1 MNIFLQSIIF
11 ITIFNFNHSTLLAQ
25 AKIKE
30 KKEIAFGLANQ
41 DTTFRFQKISN
52 YDEQG
57 RLTYRQNYYY
67 HPVQKGVL
75 TKEEKSIFDISN
87 QTLTEYI
94 ITYVPNKDP
103 SSQKLV
109 TRYLDYQIK
118 EENSKRIARQYY
130 DEHGEISREDTLTY
144 NANQDLVELSA
155 YDYRGNT
162 SLFTDYY
169 TYNKKGLKTKWIT
182 LSKWTTIDMKGQVA
196 ERHEKRRNHIYRYNK
211 NGQLIR
217 ASGFYYLTRFQQ
229 KISYDKNGKIA
240 EDKTTVKRKTRQS
253 VTKEKK
259 TAQKVK
265 TNGKSVEDKTTIKAQ
280 TKQAGTKEKPT
291 LKKFKIDTEEQ
302 ILLYQNG
309 RLISDTKRLNKAEM
323 TKTEIIYLDSLVQ
336 TVKITEKQKLIDSTG
351 YEYLNT
357 NLLSKKTQTKY
368 TSDGRPRYSL
378 LTYYNE
384 KGKAIKEEQMM
395 GNKILSV
402 LESQYDEYGNPILQS
417 LSMNNSPVSEKTTYI
432 YIYY

>member
-1 MNIFLQSIIF
+1 MNIFLRSIIL
-11 ITIFNFNHSTLLAQ
+11 ILIFHFHHSSLLAQ

-94 ITYVPNKDP
+94 ITYTPNKDP
-103 SSQKLV
+103 ATQKLV
-109 TRYLDYQIK
+109 TQYLDYQIK
-118 EENSKRIARQYY
+118 EENSKRTGRQFY
-130 DEHGEISREDTLTY
+130 DEHGEIAREDTLTY
-144 NANQDLVELSA
+144 NANKDLVELST

-182 LSKWTTIDMKGQVA
+182 LSKWTTIDMKGEVA
-196 ERHEKRRNHIYRYNK
+196 ERHEKRRNHVYCYNNK
-211 NGQLIR
+211 GQLIR
-217 ASGFYYLTRFQQ
+217 ASGRYYLNRFQQ
-229 KISYDKNGKIA
+229 KISYDKSGKIA
-240 EDKTTVKRKTRQS
+240 VDRTIVKRKTR
-253 VTKEKK
+253 
-259 TAQKVK
+259 
-265 TNGKSVEDKTTIKAQ
+265 
-280 TKQAGTKEKPT
+280 QAGTKEKPT
-291 LKKFKIDTEEQ
+291 PKKFKIDTEEQ

-309 RLISDTKRLNKAEM
+309 RLISDTKRLNKIE
-323 TKTEIIYLDSLVQ
+323 TNKTEIIYLDTLVQ

-368 TSDGRPRYSL
+368 TSDGKPRYNL
-378 LTYYNE
+378 ITYYNE
-384 KGKAIKEEQMM
+384 KGKSIKEEQIM

-402 LESQYDEYGNPILQS
+402 LESQYDEHGNPILQS
-417 LSMNNSPVSEKTTYI
+417 LSMNNSPVSEKTMYI

>member
-1 MNIFLQSIIF
+1 MNIFLRSFIF
-11 ITIFNFNHSTLLAQ
+11 ITILGFNHSTLLAQ

-52 YDEQG
+52 YDELG

-94 ITYVPNKDP
+94 ITYIPNKDP

-118 EENSKRIARQYY
+118 EENSKRIGRQYY

-144 NANQDLVELSA
+144 NENKDLVELST

-182 LSKWTTIDMKGQVA
+182 LSKWTTIDMKGEVA
-196 ERHEKRRNHIYRYNK
+196 ERHEKRRNYVYRYDNK
-211 NGQLIR
+211 GQLVSVKGR
-217 ASGFYYLTRFQQ
+217 YYLNRFEQ
-229 KISYDKNGKIA
+229 KISYDENGKIA
-240 EDKTTVKRKTRQS
+240 SDKTTVKRKTRS
-253 VTKEKK
+253 SNSK
-259 TAQKVK
+259 T
-265 TNGKSVEDKTTIKAQ
+265 
-280 TKQAGTKEKPT
+280 P
-291 LKKFKIDTEEQ
+291 KKFKIDTEEQ
-302 ILLYQNG
+302 VLLYQNG
-309 RLISDTKRLNKAEM
+309 RLISDTKFFN
-323 TKTEIIYLDSLVQ
+323 KTETNKTQLVYLDSLIQ
-336 TVKITEKQKLIDSTG
+336 TIKITEKQKLIDSTG
-351 YEYLNT
+351 YEYLNK

-368 TSDGRPRYSL
+368 TSDGKPRYHL
-378 LTYYNE
+378 ITYYNE
-384 KGKAIKEEQMM
+384 KGKAIKEEQIM

-402 LESQYDEYGNPILQS
+402 LESQYDEHGNPILQS
-417 LSMNNSPVSEKTTYI
+417 LSMNNSPVSEKTMYI